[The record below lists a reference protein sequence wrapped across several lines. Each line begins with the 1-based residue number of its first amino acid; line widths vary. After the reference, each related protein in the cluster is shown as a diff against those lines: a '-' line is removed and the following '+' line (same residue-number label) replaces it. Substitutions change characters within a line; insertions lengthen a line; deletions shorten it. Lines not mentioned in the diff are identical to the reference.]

1 MNTKEEEKINE
12 DIEVGHWDQWLSK
25 PKHTRV
31 IVEEVNDED
40 MSSTSS
46 NSSDDINSEG
56 SRKSGSL

>member
-1 MNTKEEEKINE
+1 MNTNEEEKIDE
-12 DIEVGHWDQWLSK
+12 DIEIGHWAQWLSK
-25 PKHTRV
+25 PKGNRV
-31 IVEEVNDED
+31 VVEEVNDED